1 MASQTKRKHYKPYN
15 TKELYD
21 VCSEV
26 SVNFINRETA
36 FDAIREWLRRNK
48 DDNTRLKD
56 AITYRGVGGETALHK
71 ILEIHNPPLDIIQT
85 FINYSPESVK
95 VIDKNGWL
103 PLLLACYFEASLEV
117 VYTSFPFL
125 FSTSF

>member
-36 FDAIREWLRRNK
+36 FDAIREWLCRNK

-95 VIDKNGWL
+95 VIDNNGWL
-103 PLLLACYFEASLEV
+103 PLHLACYFEASLEV